1 MGDTRSPKWAGSLWI
16 LKFGTVKFG
25 KLWGEMDE
33 VIIYFIDQAAI

>member
-1 MGDTRSPKWAGSLWI
+1 VILVPQNGQGSLWI